1 MKLLLKVLIVILAVG
16 GGAYLYQRPSSRTG
30 DGKGADKKDNAPV
43 AVLVAKAKMQD
54 MAIVLDLVGRGE
66 AFESVSIKSRLDGQV
81 LRVMYQE
88 GQHVHAGNVLLQL
101 DPSDF
106 NARLKQAEAAQARD
120 QAVLQQAEAQVG
132 RYQSLK
138 LQGFVSDEK
147 VADLRSI
154 AAAAAATVKA
164 DQSSIELAR
173 LQLSYATIRAPISG
187 IVGAQLVF
195 PGTAV
200 KTNDTVLA
208 SVNRIQ
214 PLLVSFA
221 LPENYLAELRNELS
235 RGALTATVSVPGDG
249 KNSYPASVNFVD
261 NAVDPATGTVLMKA
275 RLDNKD
281 EKLSAGQYLH
291 VSLNLKTLKDA
302 IVVPSEA
309 VQQGPNG
316 TVVYVVNPDNGITIR
331 KAAVAASRDGLSA
344 IASGIAAGET
354 VITDGHLKLTPKSK
368 VKIKTTVPAAK
379 D

>member
-164 DQSSIELAR
+164 DQSSVELAR

-214 PLLVSFA
+214 PLLVSFS
-221 LPENYLAELRNELS
+221 LPENHLAELRNELS

>member
-1 MKLLLKVLIVILAVG
+1 
-16 GGAYLYQRPSSRTG
+16 
-30 DGKGADKKDNAPV
+30 
-43 AVLVAKAKMQD
+43 
-54 MAIVLDLVGRGE
+54 
-66 AFESVSIKSRLDGQV
+66 
-81 LRVMYQE
+81 
-88 GQHVHAGNVLLQL
+88 
-101 DPSDF
+101 
-106 NARLKQAEAAQARD
+106 
-120 QAVLQQAEAQVG
+120 
-132 RYQSLK
+132 
-138 LQGFVSDEK
+138 
-147 VADLRSI
+147 
-154 AAAAAATVKA
+154 
-164 DQSSIELAR
+164 

>member
-214 PLLVSFA
+214 PLLVSFS
-221 LPENYLAELRNELS
+221 LPENHLAELRNELS